1 MDFSAAYGM
10 LCAVLAELCVEHSY
24 LLDSERVT
32 SYDKV
37 LLSHLVHTE
46 GNPTEVKKSLHTLL
60 RALYAHL
67 DEYFGFTQADVDRL
81 LKDADAR
88 GRNRKMTMT
97 KSCFMAFPSSEKGVR
112 SRKSIPKKAVRRNHR
127 EENCCKRGKRK
138 EAALSL
144 QFITG
149 SSGCGK
155 SHDIYEK
162 IIRESMKHPEKRYL
176 FLVPDQ
182 DTLQTER
189 ELLAL
194 HPRKTLLNID
204 VLSFNRLAY
213 RVFGEVGGDRRPI
226 LEETGKSLV
235 LQKVAWDQRK
245 NLKVLGSALKRPGTV
260 SQMKSLVSELMQYQV
275 EPKDLDKWLP
285 SQENRR
291 LLAWKLEDVKTIY
304 QGFSDYLKE
313 RYLTAEELPEILCGV
328 IGGSRLL
335 RGSTLVLDGF
345 TGFTPVQNKVLQEM
359 CSLCEKIYVLV
370 TLDQREGLTGR
381 MEAHRLFYMSRQ
393 MIRQL
398 TDMAHQRGREVEET
412 LWISAG
418 AGSRFANNEAL
429 RFLEENLFRYGSASY
444 GKDQDSLFIHEAENP
459 AGELTHAAEVILR
472 LVRQKG
478 YRYRDFAIVTG
489 DLEAYGREAETLLEE
504 AGIPYFIDQK
514 HGVTDNPLVE
524 YVRAALELLVKN
536 FSYESVFRYL
546 RSGLTD
552 FTGDEIDRMENY
564 VLALGIRGWKQ
575 YKERWV
581 RVPRSL
587 DPEELGA
594 LNDLRQRFCDSLSA
608 YVEGMRDR
616 TATAG
621 RRTEVLYQLLAQ
633 GQIQQKLKAYENRFH
648 QEGRAALEKEYSQI
662 YGKLMS
668 LLDKLV
674 EVLGQE
680 YTPMSAYQQLLE
692 AGFQETQ
699 VGLIPPGI
707 DQVLV
712 GDMERTRLKNIKVLF
727 LVGVNETI
735 IPKPVKKG
743 GILSEPDREFLKSQ
757 SADLAPTAREEMYRQ
772 RFYLYLSL
780 TKPSDL
786 LYLSY
791 SRTDAAGTARGPAYL
806 IAMIQRMFP
815 GLSIGQAGGE
825 ETWRERLE
833 TPLGERELLLQG
845 LRQLRDREP
854 DPEFLELCRWR
865 QLSPKGRRELS
876 WLLQA
881 AFYANPQTGI
891 GRAAAQ
897 AVYGKVL
904 TNSATRLEKF
914 ASCAFAHFLQY
925 GLRLQERERYE
936 FNAADL
942 GNVMHAALERFYH
955 NLTRQGYQWGALE
968 EDQRVRLADQALE
981 EVVHD
986 YGNTI
991 LHSSHRNEGQI
1002 KRVQSLLQCTV
1013 WALQE
1018 QIRRGRFTPGGA
1030 EMAFGGGEELQA
1042 VNISLSEEERIRLRG
1057 RIDRL
1062 DLCQT
1067 PEKLYVKIIDY
1078 KTGNVSMDLLQFYH
1092 GTQLQL
1098 AVYLNAALELTQ
1110 KKHPHQVVEP
1120 AGVYY
1125 YHIKDPYITVSS
1137 LKAGKDPEAILRE
1150 LRLDGLS
1157 REEGEIL
1164 ALLDQGLEPK
1174 TSSSV
1179 IPVGMT
1185 RDGKLTAYSKAA
1197 GEENFQLICQY
1208 TDWKIRQLGK
1218 QMMEGD
1224 TSIAPIRTDSK
1235 DGCQYCPYKGV
1246 CSFDEKIPG
1255 FSYRRRKKTSDAALL
1270 EAMRRELGLAE
1281 ESPDQETGQEEQ
1293 EGSGAGG
1300 KEPEE
1305 KKGSGAGGKAPE
1317 EKKGSGEGRKEPE
1330 EEKGSGEGR
1339 KEPEEEKGSGEDRK
1353 IQARGEERL

>member
-1 MDFSAAYGM
+1 M
-10 LCAVLAELCVEHSY
+10 
-24 LLDSERVT
+24 
-32 SYDKV
+32 
-37 LLSHLVHTE
+37 
-46 GNPTEVKKSLHTLL
+46 
-60 RALYAHL
+60 
-67 DEYFGFTQADVDRL
+67 
-81 LKDADAR
+81 
-88 GRNRKMTMT
+88 
-97 KSCFMAFPSSEKGVR
+97 
-112 SRKSIPKKAVRRNHR
+112 
-127 EENCCKRGKRK
+127 
-138 EAALSL
+138 SL
-144 QFITG
+144 QFIAG

-155 SHDIYEK
+155 SHYIYER
-162 IIRESMKHPEKRYL
+162 IIRESMKYPEKRYV

-189 ELLAL
+189 ELLSL

-213 RVFGEVGGDRRPI
+213 RVFGEVGGDTRPI

-235 LQKVAWDQRK
+235 LQKVAWEQRK
-245 NLKVLGSALKRPGTV
+245 KLKVLGSALRRPGTI

-275 EPKDLDKWLP
+275 EPEDLDKWLP

-304 QGFSDYLKE
+304 RGFSDYLKE
-313 RYLTAEELPEILCGV
+313 RYLTAEEVPAILCTVLGRSQLLK
-328 IGGSRLL
+328 GSI
-335 RGSTLVLDGF
+335 LVVDGF

-359 CSLCEKIYVLV
+359 CGLCEKIYVCV

-381 MEAHRLFYMSRQ
+381 MDAHRLFYMSHQ

-398 TDMAHQRGREVEET
+398 RDMAHQRGRKVEES
-412 LWISAG
+412 LWIGAG
-418 AGSRFANNEAL
+418 PGSRFAKNDAL
-429 RFLEENLFRYGSASY
+429 RFLEEHLFRYGSASY
-444 GKDQDSLFIHEAENP
+444 GKDQDSLFLYEEENP
-459 AGELTHAAEVILR
+459 QGELTHAAEVILR

-489 DLEAYGREAETLLEE
+489 DLETYGREAQTLLEE

-514 HGVTDNPLVE
+514 HGVSGSPLVE
-524 YVRAALELLVKN
+524 YVRAALELVVKN
-536 FSYESVFRYL
+536 FSYDSVFRYL

-575 YKERWV
+575 YQERWV

-587 DPEELGA
+587 DPEELES
-594 LNDLRQRFCDSLSA
+594 LNDLRRRFCDSLSA

-616 TATAG
+616 RATAG
-621 RRTEVLYQLLAQ
+621 RRTEVLYQLLVQ
-633 GQIQQKLKAYENRFH
+633 GQMQKKLKAYENRFH

-662 YGKLMS
+662 YGKLMG

-680 YTPMSAYQQLLE
+680 PTPMSAYQQLLE
-692 AGFQETQ
+692 AGLEETQ

-735 IPKPVKKG
+735 IPKPVDKG
-743 GILSEPDREFLKSQ
+743 GILSEPDREYLKSQ
-757 SADLAPTAREEMYRQ
+757 SAELAPTAREEMYRQ

-791 SRTDAAGTARGPAYL
+791 SKTDAGGNARGPAYL
-806 IAMIQRMFP
+806 VAMMQRMFP
-815 GLSIGQAGGE
+815 GLSIGQPGGE
-825 ETWRERLE
+825 RDWTKGLE
-833 TPLGERELLLQG
+833 TPMGERKLLLQG
-845 LRQLRDREP
+845 LRQVRNQEP
-854 DPEFLELCRWR
+854 TGEFLELCRWR
-865 QLSPKGRRELS
+865 QLSPEGRRELT

-881 AFYANPQTGI
+881 AFYENPQTGI

-925 GLRLQERERYE
+925 GLKLQERERYE

-942 GNVMHAALERFYH
+942 GNVMHAALDRFYR
-955 NLTRQGYQWGALE
+955 NLTRQGYQWGELE
-968 EDQRVRLADQALE
+968 EDQRVSLADQALE

-1030 EMAFGGGEELQA
+1030 EIAFWGGEELQA
-1042 VNISLSEEERIRLRG
+1042 AHISLSGEESLQLRG

-1067 PEKLYVKIIDY
+1067 PEKLYVKVIDY
-1078 KTGNVSMDLLQFYH
+1078 KTGSVSLDLLQFYE

-1098 AVYLNAALELTQ
+1098 ALYLNAALEMTR
-1110 KKHPHQVVEP
+1110 KKHPDQVVEP

-1137 LKAGKDPEAILRE
+1137 VKAGRDPEAILRE

-1174 TSSSV
+1174 TTSSV
-1179 IPVGMT
+1179 IPVGIT
-1185 RDGKLTAYSKAA
+1185 REGKLTAYSRAA
-1197 GEENFQLICQY
+1197 GKADFQLIGKY
-1208 TDWKIRQLGK
+1208 TDWKIRRLGQ

-1224 TSIAPIRTDSK
+1224 TSIAPLWTDSQES
-1235 DGCQYCPYKGV
+1235 CQYCPYRGV
-1246 CSFDEKIPG
+1246 CGFDEKIPG
-1255 FSYRRRKKTSDAALL
+1255 FAYRRRKKTSEAELL
-1270 EAMRRELGLAE
+1270 DAMRRDLGLAR
-1281 ESPDQETGQEEQ
+1281 ESPDQEAGQTENRD
-1293 EGSGAGG
+1293 SGRG
-1300 KEPEE
+1300 
-1305 KKGSGAGGKAPE
+1305 
-1317 EKKGSGEGRKEPE
+1317 
-1330 EEKGSGEGR
+1330 
-1339 KEPEEEKGSGEDRK
+1339 RK
-1353 IQARGEERL
+1353 IQGREEKRR